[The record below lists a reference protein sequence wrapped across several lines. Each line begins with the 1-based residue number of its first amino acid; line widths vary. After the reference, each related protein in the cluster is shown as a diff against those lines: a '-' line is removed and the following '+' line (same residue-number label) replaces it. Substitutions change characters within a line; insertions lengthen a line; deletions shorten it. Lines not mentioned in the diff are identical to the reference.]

1 MTIAETD
8 IGRPRSRR
16 RRGATSRAEVVA
28 AALAVADSVGL
39 DGFTIRAVARF
50 ASVPT
55 MSLYTHFTSKEE
67 LLDLMHA
74 EVVLRLY
81 ADDEYSSWQLGV
93 LALCNRIRSTL
104 IAHPHWVPLLSRPAM
119 PLSIPLRER
128 LLNLMVADGMAP
140 GAAFV
145 ALSSAALA
153 AVGLVLVELELT
165 RTEGPSSIRQRFARM
180 REWARGPACVGYPT
194 TRQALASVEAFDLN
208 RNFALAMDTFVKGL
222 ELTRAAR
229 A

>member
-1 MTIAETD
+1 MTIADTD

-81 ADDEYSSWQLGV
+81 ADSEYSSWQLGV
-93 LALCNRIRSTL
+93 LALCDRIRSTL

-119 PLSIPLRER
+119 PLAIPLRER
-128 LLNLMVADGMAP
+128 LLRLMVADGMAP

-145 ALSSAALA
+145 ALSTAALTA
-153 AVGLVLVELELT
+153 LGLVLVELELT
-165 RTEGPSSIRQRFARM
+165 RTDGPSSVRQRFARL
-180 REWARGPACVGYPT
+180 REWARGPACAAYPT
-194 TRQALASVEAFDLN
+194 SRQALTSVEGFDLN

>member
-1 MTIAETD
+1 
-8 IGRPRSRR
+8 
-16 RRGATSRAEVVA
+16 
-28 AALAVADSVGL
+28 VGL

-81 ADDEYSSWQLGV
+81 ADSEYSSWQVGV
-93 LALCNRIRSTL
+93 LALCERIRSTL
-104 IAHPHWVPLLSRPAM
+104 LAHPHWVPLLSRPTM
-119 PLSIPLRER
+119 PLAIPLRER

-140 GAAFV
+140 SAAFV
-145 ALSSAALA
+145 ALSNAALA

-165 RTEGPSSIRQRFARM
+165 RSDGPSSIRQRFARL
-180 REWARGPACVGYPT
+180 REWARGPACATYPT
-194 TRQALASVEAFDLN
+194 SRQALTAIEGFDLN
-208 RNFALAMDTFVKGL
+208 RNFSLAMDTFVKGL
-222 ELTRAAR
+222 ELRRTAR